1 MVTEALNREAEMSIF
16 PSALFHHQFQVINY
30 SFDTKFQ
37 VASDYDQGGFNLLNL
52 LRNTKKY
59 VTLAPFFTDKIH
71 STEQL

>member
-1 MVTEALNREAEMSIF
+1 MSTETLKGGVEMRIF
-16 PSALFHHQFQVINY
+16 PSALFHGQFQGINY
-30 SFDTKFQ
+30 SFDTKFH